1 MSEKISRR
9 NFLRTATLGAAAAG
23 LLAGC
28 GNSAASGSTAASTAA
43 GTYTAGTYSA
53 TATGINTTTP
63 VTVTMTFS
71 ADAIT
76 DVQIDVANETK
87 GYGADIADEMVK
99 KILEAQSSEV
109 DGHSGATITS
119 GAIKKAAESCINQ
132 AKGVAVAPTEAS
144 KAETVVPDGL
154 TTEEVESSV
163 VELGDITPDETKD
176 FDVVVVGA
184 GAAGVPAAGW
194 AAELGGH
201 VALLQKQNIVVSQGN
216 CGSAIIKSK
225 STEAGKKMWVHM
237 TNGLCDWRAD
247 TSLLNAY
254 VENSEEALMW
264 YLNRAGLTDQTE
276 YGDGSLVDSN
286 KDPSSL
292 LHNDEKEIFA
302 YMCTSQDLTGVWKD
316 RMDTYDFGDEH
327 CYFFA
332 PWIGPKP
339 KNVGDVLATVL
350 ENVQAKNSNLE
361 TFFNTPAVKLVHAD
375 GKVTG
380 VIAKDES
387 GKYIQFNASKGV
399 ILATGDYMNNEAMV
413 KRWCP
418 DVDGYDKKQYQ
429 KTGDGHIMAIDAGA
443 KMENLGHTKMMH
455 DFDSGLM
462 YEEPFLYVNME
473 GKRFCNEDTGFVYMG
488 NITKY
493 LPRYNGANVDAN
505 HPDGSLGWYCQIY
518 DSDYMSY
525 ANSPVPEQVMTKYI
539 PGAVENPQG
548 VFTNLIDTYK
558 ADTIEELADKLAY
571 NMDTCKR
578 ILEGAGVLDHDNDG
592 RLEYMSGSIQEIEL
606 SFLVCSDSSAK
617 TGMCQKF
624 AEDMATIGLK
634 IDVQE
639 LTWDDY
645 MTALEEGNFDMYYGE
660 IKLRNNFDLTE
671 LLDPDNKYD
680 EKKNPNGINFTGITD
695 PNYVMYLNDYLAAG
709 DVERDYKYNQ
719 FCSYLTENCPIVVI
733 GFEKQQIITHRGCVK
748 GVDANAGNPL
758 YNFQNWEITLG

>member
-1 MSEKISRR
+1 
-9 NFLRTATLGAAAAG
+9 
-23 LLAGC
+23 
-28 GNSAASGSTAASTAA
+28 
-43 GTYTAGTYSA
+43 
-53 TATGINTTTP
+53 
-63 VTVTMTFS
+63 MTFN
-71 ADAIT
+71 ADTIT

-99 KILEAQSSEV
+99 KILDAQSSEV

-119 GAIKKAAESCINQ
+119 DAIKKAAESCINQ
-132 AKGVAVAPTEAS
+132 AKGVAVAPTEAN
-144 KAETVVPDGL
+144 KAETVVPEGL

-163 VELGDITPDETKD
+163 CELGDITPDETKD

-201 VALLQKQNIVVSQGN
+201 VALLQKQSVVVSQGN

-237 TNGLCDWRAD
+237 TNSLCDWRSNTD
-247 TSLLNAY
+247 ILNAY

-264 YLNRAGLTDQTE
+264 YLNRAGLTDETE
-276 YGDGSLVDSN
+276 YGDGSKVDSN
-286 KDPSSL
+286 ANPSDL

-316 RMDTYDFGDEH
+316 RTDTYDFGSEH

-339 KNVGDVLATVL
+339 QNVGNVLAAVL

-361 TFFNTPAVKLVHAD
+361 TFFNTPAVKLVHEN

-380 VIAKDES
+380 VIAKDDS

-399 ILATGDYMNNEAMV
+399 ILATGDYMNNDAMV

-418 DVDGYDKKQYQ
+418 DIDGYDKKQYQ
-429 KTGDGHIMAIDAGA
+429 KTGDGYIMAIDAGA

-493 LPRYNGANVDAN
+493 LPKFNGDNVDAN

-518 DSDYMSY
+518 DSDYMNY

-548 VFTNLIDTYK
+548 VFANLIDTYK
-558 ADTIEELADKLAY
+558 ADTIEELAGLLGIPADELQKTIVRYNELCDKGSDVDFGKKSTYMHKIEKAPFWGIRKHIRVSAI
-571 NMDTCKR
+571 C
-578 ILEGAGVLDHDNDG
+578 AGVNTNANGQALDTDG
-592 RLEYMSGSIQEIEL
+592 NVIDGLYCVGNVGGVFYGGADYPFHQTGL
-606 SFLVCSDSSAK
+606 SLGRCYTF
-617 TGMCQKF
+617 GM
-624 AEDMATIGLK
+624 
-634 IDVQE
+634 
-639 LTWDDY
+639 
-645 MTALEEGNFDMYYGE
+645 
-660 IKLRNNFDLTE
+660 
-671 LLDPDNKYD
+671 
-680 EKKNPNGINFTGITD
+680 
-695 PNYVMYLNDYLAAG
+695 LAAKHAMG
-709 DVERDYKYNQ
+709 Q
-719 FCSYLTENCPIVVI
+719 L
-733 GFEKQQIITHRGCVK
+733 
-748 GVDANAGNPL
+748 
-758 YNFQNWEITLG
+758 